1 MVKVYLLN
9 FAMCIYEGTSIYDA
23 MDEAEAAGFEAN
35 VTVEG
40 SNDMFFSPIS
50 GWRILQ
56 KNSI

>member
-9 FAMCIYEGTSIYDA
+9 FAMCIYEGDSIYDA

-40 SNDMFFSPIS
+40 SNDLFYSPIS
-50 GWRILQ
+50 GW
-56 KNSI
+56 KTV